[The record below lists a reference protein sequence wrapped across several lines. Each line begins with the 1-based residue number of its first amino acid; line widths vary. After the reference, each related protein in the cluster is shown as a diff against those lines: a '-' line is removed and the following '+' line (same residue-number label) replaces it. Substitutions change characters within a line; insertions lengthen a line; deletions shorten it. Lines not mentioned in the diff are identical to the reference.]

1 MSRSVLADT
10 GPLYA
15 AVDPDDQHHKR
26 SQEQL
31 KDLANQGMSV
41 VIAYP
46 ILSEAYSL
54 ILYRLGFAS
63 ATNWINDVRA
73 GSSWVN
79 PSPQDYRDATVLV
92 ARYPD
97 QSITLFD
104 ATLATLASRLSLPVW
119 TYDHHFDSM
128 RVAVWR

>member
-31 KDLANQGMSV
+31 NDLANQGMSV

-63 ATNWINDVRA
+63 ASNWIDDMRA
-73 GSSWVN
+73 GSAWVN
-79 PSPQDYRDATVLV
+79 PSPQDYRDATLLV

-104 ATLATLASRLSLPVW
+104 ATLAILASRLSLPVW

-128 RVAVWR
+128 RVPVWR